1 MTDYGT
7 EVRKPRRARNPSQS
21 KTKPKK
27 ASKKPI
33 ALAETTVAVK
43 NAPRRIQ
50 DEISESH
57 SVQET
62 VSSVEEP
69 SRSDEDEEGQ
79 DALRATEEESSSQD
93 DELKARC
100 DRQCETIRIL
110 NGRETQLRREV
121 HGAQAAMM
129 LVKKDNAEKTK
140 ASNEN
145 AKLLTNMTFIMEHAI
160 DPLRTAIESNEKT
173 TAMLQDENAKLKA
186 RAEKAER
193 EQHKL
198 KEVPPPRGLALTP
211 RPLSMKLTVLAPSCC
226 AGCAAQRKGVGGHD
240 DLRLQ
245 GDGEAQVGA
254 ERVQGP

>member
-1 MTDYGT
+1 MGV
-7 EVRKPRRARNPSQS
+7 ENVPRR
-21 KTKPKK
+21 T
-27 ASKKPI
+27 
-33 ALAETTVAVK
+33 
-43 NAPRRIQ
+43 Q
-50 DEISESH
+50 DEVSESH

-69 SRSDEDEEGQ
+69 SRSDDDEEGEA
-79 DALRATEEESSSQD
+79 ALRAAEEDSSSQD

-173 TAMLQDENAKLKA
+173 TATLQDENAKLKA

-193 EQHKL
+193 EQRKL
-198 KEVPPPRGLALTP
+198 EEVPPPR
-211 RPLSMKLTVLAPSCC
+211 V
-226 AGCAAQRKGVGGHD
+226 
-240 DLRLQ
+240 
-245 GDGEAQVGA
+245 
-254 ERVQGP
+254 

>member
-43 NAPRRIQ
+43 NVPRRIQ

-69 SRSDEDEEGQ
+69 SRSDDDEEGE

-173 TAMLQDENAKLKA
+173 TATLQDENAKLKA

-198 KEVPPPRGLALTP
+198 KEVPPPRGLALTLN
-211 RPLSMKLTVLAPSCC
+211 LSL
-226 AGCAAQRKGVGGHD
+226 
-240 DLRLQ
+240 
-245 GDGEAQVGA
+245 
-254 ERVQGP
+254 